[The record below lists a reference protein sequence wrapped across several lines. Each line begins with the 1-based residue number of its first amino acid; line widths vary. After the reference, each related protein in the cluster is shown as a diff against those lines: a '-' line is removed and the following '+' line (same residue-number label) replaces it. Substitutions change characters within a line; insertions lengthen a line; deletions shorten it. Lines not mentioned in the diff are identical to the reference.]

1 MGVAMAKLTKQEQLA
16 IEAVAKHF
24 SATWEKGED
33 PPDAYV
39 TIARR
44 RTAVE
49 ITTIMQ
55 RIVDRNGINKPRLRY
70 DRVALRFVRDMQS
83 GLRERA
89 PNGRTV
95 ILTVTAPI
103 KSAKKTSAALQEKIR
118 TWLEGASK
126 EMEAKETILGNRI
139 RVRILKNAPRRHS
152 KVIGFVHNADS
163 NPDIL
168 LNVTQSLLERIG
180 SKAEATPA
188 RLRGDRWLVLAN
200 GYGLTDIETYRHV
213 YSQLSIPHDFKKILM
228 VFDGGRVEALT
239 E

>member
-1 MGVAMAKLTKQEQLA
+1 MAKLTKQEQLA

-39 TIARR
+39 TIAGRR
-44 RTAVE
+44 IAVE

-118 TWLEGASK
+118 TWLEDASK

>member
-1 MGVAMAKLTKQEQLA
+1 
-16 IEAVAKHF
+16 
-24 SATWEKGED
+24 
-33 PPDAYV
+33 
-39 TIARR
+39 
-44 RTAVE
+44 
-49 ITTIMQ
+49 
-55 RIVDRNGINKPRLRY
+55 
-70 DRVALRFVRDMQS
+70 MQS

-118 TWLEGASK
+118 TWLEDASK

-213 YSQLSIPHDFKKILM
+213 YSQLSIPHNFKKILM

>member
-1 MGVAMAKLTKQEQLA
+1 MTKLTKQEQLA

-44 RTAVE
+44 RIAVE

-55 RIVDRNGINKPRLRY
+55 RIVDRNGITKPRLRY
-70 DRVALRFVRDMQS
+70 DRVALAFVRGLQS
-83 GLRERA
+83 GLRE
-89 PNGRTV
+89 PVPDGKTV
-95 ILTVTAPI
+95 ILTITAPI
-103 KSAKKTSAALQEKIR
+103 KLARKTSAALEGKIR
-118 TWLEGASK
+118 TYLERASK
-126 EMEAKETILGNRI
+126 KLEAKETILGNRI
-139 RVRILKNAPRRHS
+139 RVRILKNGSRRHS

-168 LNVTQSLLERIG
+168 LNVTQSLLERIA

-188 RLRGDRWLVLAN
+188 RLRADRWLVLAN
-200 GYGLTDIETYRHV
+200 GYGLTDIKTYRHV
-213 YSQLSIPHDFKKILM
+213 YSQLSIPHNFKKILM